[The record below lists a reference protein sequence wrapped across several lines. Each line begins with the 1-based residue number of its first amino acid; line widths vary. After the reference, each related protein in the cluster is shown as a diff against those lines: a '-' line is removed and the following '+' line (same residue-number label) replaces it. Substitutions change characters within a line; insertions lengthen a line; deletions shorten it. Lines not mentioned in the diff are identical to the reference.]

1 MRPSCFRVRQKVVPL
16 PARVSLIGGI
26 VSSHEATG
34 LQAIA
39 NHGCL
44 YHRLTRLYA
53 ASPLNLIFMLG
64 GAPEAH
70 DVSSKTPRVDIFF
83 KPEVS
88 CRGVSDQG

>member
-1 MRPSCFRVRQKVVPL
+1 MPIFAVLRRKL
-16 PARVSLIGGI
+16 
-26 VSSHEATG
+26 
-34 LQAIA
+34 
-39 NHGCL
+39 
-44 YHRLTRLYA
+44 

>member
-1 MRPSCFRVRQKVVPL
+1 MRPSRFRVRQKVVPL

-26 VSSHEATG
+26 LVVTETVD

-44 YHRLTRLYA
+44 YHRLTRFYV

-70 DVSSKTPRVDIFF
+70 DVLSKTPRSASFQ
-83 KPEVS
+83 PEVS
-88 CRGVSDQG
+88 ARGVSDQDI